1 MSRKIQRR
9 RKPRRSVV
17 IAAVAAGILL
27 AIWLGFKVTEN
38 GVFTVIDYSANP
50 KEIGTW
56 KHYGFAAAKL
66 NALDPD
72 TPACIENESG
82 KVVAIRSG
90 VVDFSGKPVT
100 ENTLYTMEN
109 GEQGYLNG
117 SYGVDGLYLGTSGDG
132 RQVKFQMAGTTG
144 WVDVQDVSLRFYSNT
159 VRLSGYSRYQDSL
172 VHQVS
177 TGLDGQ
183 EPLAYS
189 IGSCPSFIDPD
200 VFYFSY
206 DGHWFYK
213 DFYTMSEAMRTG
225 EGRAVNE
232 KPWYNPWQFTP
243 HRTLSSLTNADGN
256 AALAARGITRGVSSE
271 DTWPL
276 EAGQSVLFD
285 AADLFSKVQ
294 QEDWMNARMMFAL
307 AMNESGAGQSEYA
320 VDRHNVFGHEAG
332 DENPDAASG
341 YPDLLACVQS
351 HAWDWLQKKYANP
364 GNEVWHGSWFGDKGS
379 GINVMYAS
387 DPYWGEKAA
396 SFLYRLGFE
405 PPELITRDG
414 SEETPVYDRPGGSVV
429 YVFAGPAMLVKT
441 GEARDGYLPVR
452 SEAPL
457 SEGKVDVE
465 IPYEETDI
473 VWIPEK

>member
-1 MSRKIQRR
+1 M
-9 RKPRRSVV
+9 V

-144 WVDVQDVSLRFYSNT
+144 WVDVQDVSLRFYSDT

-183 EPLAYS
+183 
-189 IGSCPSFIDPD
+189 
-200 VFYFSY
+200 
-206 DGHWFYK
+206 
-213 DFYTMSEAMRTG
+213 
-225 EGRAVNE
+225 
-232 KPWYNPWQFTP
+232 
-243 HRTLSSLTNADGN
+243 
-256 AALAARGITRGVSSE
+256 
-271 DTWPL
+271 
-276 EAGQSVLFD
+276 
-285 AADLFSKVQ
+285 
-294 QEDWMNARMMFAL
+294 
-307 AMNESGAGQSEYA
+307 
-320 VDRHNVFGHEAG
+320 
-332 DENPDAASG
+332 
-341 YPDLLACVQS
+341 
-351 HAWDWLQKKYANP
+351 
-364 GNEVWHGSWFGDKGS
+364 
-379 GINVMYAS
+379 
-387 DPYWGEKAA
+387 
-396 SFLYRLGFE
+396 
-405 PPELITRDG
+405 
-414 SEETPVYDRPGGSVV
+414 
-429 YVFAGPAMLVKT
+429 
-441 GEARDGYLPVR
+441 
-452 SEAPL
+452 
-457 SEGKVDVE
+457 
-465 IPYEETDI
+465 
-473 VWIPEK
+473 